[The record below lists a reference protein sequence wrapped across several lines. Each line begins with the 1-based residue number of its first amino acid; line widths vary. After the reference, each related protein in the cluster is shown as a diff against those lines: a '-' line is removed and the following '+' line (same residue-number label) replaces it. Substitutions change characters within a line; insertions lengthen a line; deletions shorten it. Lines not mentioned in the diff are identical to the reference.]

1 MIKKAALKAT
11 VGTAAASLL
20 FLPGATMVASP
31 SIELMACNYPDS
43 RATVTQQSIE
53 KPLVRKGQRNRSF
66 VQVTADRGVPNGRVV
81 LKFAK
86 ENRRGVYKAK
96 PRLLRS
102 KRVNDFGSRALQH
115 LGAEQGSVEG
125 AGQLQRQV
133 PLPQLLGHRLRDRY
147 EEASLIT
154 TPPA

>member
-53 KPLVRKGQRNRSF
+53 KPIVRKGQRNRSF
-66 VQVTADRGVPNGRVV
+66 VQVTADRGVPNGTVT

-86 ENRRGVYKAK
+86 ENRRGDYKFEA
-96 PRLLRS
+96 PPGADQAGQRRGTS
-102 KRVNDFGSRALQH
+102 PVQH
-115 LGAEQGSVEG
+115 LRAEQGSVEG
-125 AGQLQRQV
+125 AGQLPRQV
-133 PLPQLLGHRLRDRY
+133 PLPQLLGHRLRDRS